1 MIKDSTVRKHNYV
14 NGFSSLF
21 EFITNQ
27 TRRLIETIFVRSVVA
42 LLARHGFNDD
52 FRMMAILLMIGVNVS
67 IIEVINI
74 ILRMYI
80 FKLCKFNILMLI

>member
-80 FKLCKFNILMLI
+80 F

>member
-1 MIKDSTVRKHNYV
+1 MIKDSRVRKNNYV

-80 FKLCKFNILMLI
+80 F